1 MDIAHPQSLQ
11 TDPKIQNV
19 RGYWAGSEDKGIS
32 QQTVIQNIFSKFL
45 SKTTEIQKIHFA
57 EETSFSTSFLSD
69 PGMIIVYP
77 SQQLADDLVET
88 KLKFDRY
95 FSKLLYR
102 FGFGMINKSLV
113 IHGFVNPIYPN
124 YNFGKG

>member
-69 PGMIIVYP
+69 PSMIIRPVHKNLFLEFPKYP
-77 SQQLADDLVET
+77 GSFMLHV
-88 KLKFDRY
+88 DR
-95 FSKLLYR
+95 
-102 FGFGMINKSLV
+102 
-113 IHGFVNPIYPN
+113 
-124 YNFGKG
+124 

>member
-69 PGMIIVYP
+69 SGMIIFYP

-95 FSKLLYR
+95 FSKLL
-102 FGFGMINKSLV
+102 
-113 IHGFVNPIYPN
+113 HGFLRVAIQIWFWYD
-124 YNFGKG
+124 

>member
-69 PGMIIVYP
+69 SMIIVYP
-77 SQQLADDLVET
+77 SQQLADDLVGT
-88 KLKFDRY
+88 KLKFDRD
-95 FSKLLYR
+95 FSKLL
-102 FGFGMINKSLV
+102 
-113 IHGFVNPIYPN
+113 
-124 YNFGKG
+124 